1 MLLSEN
7 DIEKHHIN
15 GYDREESTHTA
26 VGIQVRESIADT
38 GIAIYS
44 IARVFSLD
52 FIPLAEEDYDLL
64 VTKEFTEDR
73 RFKLLMDMVNSNE
86 FRQRLEKLGGYNTK
100 ETGRI
105 KFTKG

>member
-1 MLLSEN
+1 
-7 DIEKHHIN
+7 
-15 GYDREESTHTA
+15 
-26 VGIQVRESIADT
+26 

>member
-1 MLLSEN
+1 
-7 DIEKHHIN
+7 
-15 GYDREESTHTA
+15 
-26 VGIQVRESIADT
+26 

-105 KFTKG
+105 KFTNG

>member
-1 MLLSEN
+1 
-7 DIEKHHIN
+7 
-15 GYDREESTHTA
+15 
-26 VGIQVRESIADT
+26 

-52 FIPLAEEDYDLL
+52 FIPLAEDDYDLL
-64 VTKEFTEDR
+64 ATKEFAEDR

-86 FRQRLEKLGGYNTK
+86 FRQRLEKLDDYITK

-105 KFTKG
+105 KFTKD